1 MGFLLDSGADTV
13 PRWPLAGLRVY
24 GGLVFCGASLAE
36 LMGRQ
41 AWPMPPN
48 AALDPPAVLVLELL
62 VGVALVLGVV
72 SRAAALIGVALM
84 AGRLIAAGLKPAD
97 LVSPGPTP
105 RSRFS
110 SSPSCWDVPV
120 ESGVWIA
127 SSPRAGRGIP
137 CGERGVGAHRT
148 ALQPSAAVDPGSPA
162 AVLGGGLP
170 QGRGEQ
176 DR

>member
-1 MGFLLDSGADTV
+1 MGFLLDSGADTI
-13 PRWPLAGLRVY
+13 PRWPLAGLRIY

-41 AWPMPPN
+41 AWPVPPN

-97 LVSPGPTP
+97 LVSPGPNTAITILLLT
-105 RSRFS
+105 
-110 SSPSCWDVPV
+110 VML
-120 ESGVWIA
+120 G
-127 SSPRAGRGIP
+127 RAGRVW
-137 CGERGVGAHRT
+137 GVDR
-148 ALQPSAAVDPGSPA
+148 LLAARWPRNP
-162 AVLGGGLP
+162 LW
-170 QGRGEQ
+170 
-176 DR
+176 